1 MSLNL
6 PKFISKITIALVN
19 FSFKGTH
26 SSLGV
31 GGRRMC
37 PLKGGLLLGGKPTT
51 QKVFLFLVS
60 YLLDNTGSSLYTGSY
75 QPVRALAD
83 VKGTDRPR

>member
-1 MSLNL
+1 
-6 PKFISKITIALVN
+6 
-19 FSFKGTH
+19 
-26 SSLGV
+26 
-31 GGRRMC
+31 MC

-83 VKGTDRPR
+83 VKGTDRPH